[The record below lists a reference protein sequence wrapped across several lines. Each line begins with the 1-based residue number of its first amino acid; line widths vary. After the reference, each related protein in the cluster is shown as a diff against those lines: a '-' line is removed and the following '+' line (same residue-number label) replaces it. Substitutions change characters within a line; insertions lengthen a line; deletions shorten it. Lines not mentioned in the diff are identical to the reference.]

1 MSLPPR
7 QLGAYRAVPASRVR
21 MAVTRNSVITSLR
34 GLAPPAPPPVDE
46 TKGGE
51 LTVSRESDEVTGEL
65 AISRES
71 DKVIGELAVSREGGE
86 LTSELAAS
94 REGCELAVREGGEV
108 TGELAASRKGGE
120 VTGKLAI
127 SREENYALLVDKL
140 KIEITEERKK
150 RGKAEHEY
158 IEIKKRLAE
167 EKTRSFKMLAEEK
180 SRNLSLYDKVLQNT
194 AFYKGDIK
202 KREMRYSHQLTLAK
216 GEIEML
222 KQQILSKAQVE
233 QFKEAK
239 VEEFEEDEIFRTPGL
254 LSPHLKSA
262 LAFQVP
268 YNKLYNIVDTEG
280 MMASIQMSAPLTR
293 APSASSTA
301 ASLTRA
307 PSAPSTAASWTRAPS
322 GPSTTA
328 PLTPAPSAPS
338 TAAPPTRAP
347 SASSTAASLT
357 RAPSAPSTAASR
369 TRAPSTP
376 STSAPLTPASSTA
389 APMTRAPLAPS
400 TAALPFTFKKRLG
413 FDISPAKEENI
424 GEIYKDTPD
433 HIKVVKNLP
442 KRGEEVFAH
451 VENRLSAPTNYKF
464 LALLYNSTNGE
475 ETVEAFQL
483 TRDTF
488 REKYGEEFEAA
499 EKVAAAGPTGG
510 RGQDKARDAVM
521 STRSDTWVRG
531 ITWMFNSLTDFVQD
545 KPEFRYYNPLFVSP
559 FICSILFL
567 LLGLLFLLQLYIYL
581 RGMPLSN

>member
-1 MSLPPR
+1 
-7 QLGAYRAVPASRVR
+7 
-21 MAVTRNSVITSLR
+21 
-34 GLAPPAPPPVDE
+34 
-46 TKGGE
+46 
-51 LTVSRESDEVTGEL
+51 
-65 AISRES
+65 
-71 DKVIGELAVSREGGE
+71 
-86 LTSELAAS
+86 
-94 REGCELAVREGGEV
+94 
-108 TGELAASRKGGE
+108 
-120 VTGKLAI
+120 
-127 SREENYALLVDKL
+127 
-140 KIEITEERKK
+140 
-150 RGKAEHEY
+150 
-158 IEIKKRLAE
+158 
-167 EKTRSFKMLAEEK
+167 
-180 SRNLSLYDKVLQNT
+180 
-194 AFYKGDIK
+194 
-202 KREMRYSHQLTLAK
+202 
-216 GEIEML
+216 
-222 KQQILSKAQVE
+222 
-233 QFKEAK
+233 
-239 VEEFEEDEIFRTPGL
+239 
-254 LSPHLKSA
+254 
-262 LAFQVP
+262 
-268 YNKLYNIVDTEG
+268 
-280 MMASIQMSAPLTR
+280 
-293 APSASSTA
+293 
-301 ASLTRA
+301 
-307 PSAPSTAASWTRAPS
+307 
-322 GPSTTA
+322 
-328 PLTPAPSAPS
+328 
-338 TAAPPTRAP
+338 
-347 SASSTAASLT
+347 
-357 RAPSAPSTAASR
+357 
-369 TRAPSTP
+369 
-376 STSAPLTPASSTA
+376 
-389 APMTRAPLAPS
+389 MTRAPLAPS